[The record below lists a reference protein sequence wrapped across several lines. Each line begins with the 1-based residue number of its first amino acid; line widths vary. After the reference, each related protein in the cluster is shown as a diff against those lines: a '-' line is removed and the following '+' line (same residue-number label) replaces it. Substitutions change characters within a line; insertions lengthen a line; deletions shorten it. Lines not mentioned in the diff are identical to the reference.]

1 MTKINVSHTYAEA
14 TQRERLLR
22 NAAIKALYERYRI
35 GGNDE

>member
-14 TQRERLLR
+14 TQRKRLLR
-22 NAAIKALYERYRI
+22 NATIKALYERSGI

>member
-1 MTKINVSHTYAEA
+1 MTKINVSHTCAKA

-22 NAAIKALYERYRI
+22 NATIKALYARYGI

>member
-22 NAAIKALYERYRI
+22 NATIKALYERYRR